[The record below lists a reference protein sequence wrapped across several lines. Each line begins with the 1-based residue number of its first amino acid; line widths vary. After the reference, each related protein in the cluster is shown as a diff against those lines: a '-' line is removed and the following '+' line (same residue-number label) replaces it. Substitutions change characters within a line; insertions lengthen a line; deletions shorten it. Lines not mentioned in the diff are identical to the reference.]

1 MIDPT
6 ETSRLRVIR
15 MTACAAATIIR
26 IAALERIA
34 LRFSGIRN
42 CGRRRANPALSRIR
56 KARTPLTRKRRA
68 NWPSVRCGP
77 STAPTVASEDI
88 GALPGV
94 AGGGHHDRRLIG
106 GRRVDLG
113 HEFALGD

>member
-1 MIDPT
+1 MIEPT

-77 STAPTVASEDI
+77 STAAVASEDI

-106 GRRVDLG
+106 GRRVEL
-113 HEFALGD
+113 